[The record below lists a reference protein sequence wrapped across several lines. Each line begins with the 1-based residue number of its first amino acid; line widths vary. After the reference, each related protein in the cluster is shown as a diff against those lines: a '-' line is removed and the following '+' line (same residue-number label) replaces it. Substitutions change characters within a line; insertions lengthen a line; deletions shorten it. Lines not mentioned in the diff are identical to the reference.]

1 MQDYPA
7 KTVSLLSGM
16 PKNDLHDVVII
27 GAGTTGAAAAYHL
40 SQAGI
45 CDVLCLDMGRPGR
58 GRSAAATVPR
68 DTPLLPGEEPTY
80 EPGHSGSAVFEGGE
94 KGPRTIKMIVTLPPY
109 LKLEGFADLFGWEG
123 VKNYLELAIRGRDLQ
138 LELASRLL
146 PNPAVQ
152 VKQMGSL
159 MVCGSESVEELK
171 KEFAHLRQLDCDC
184 EWWGQDQV
192 VAAHGEAANF
202 TAGIWFAKDARIDS
216 VSYAQAL
223 LDAAA
228 STGSLTLRVHCPA
241 MVGIQEVEKDHPV
254 QIHLVDGTVLCCK
267 KAIVATGGFFMD
279 DNLAGLL
286 TPRYSYLAALTHGSP
301 SEGLGMASP
310 DSPNFFTY
318 GFSHDWCVED
328 SFVRISG
335 EDHYS
340 ALKSPRAKERCRRLA
355 EWIWKNYP
363 YLEPQSHY
371 PAKYGVYSETAD
383 HMPLVGIPSEA
394 SHVCYLV
401 GCNAWGQASLSAA
414 AAMAPALLGYRELAE
429 QEKAV
434 LKLFSIRRFS
444 GKGLMRPT

>member
-1 MQDYPA
+1 
-7 KTVSLLSGM
+7 M
-16 PKNDLHDVVII
+16 PKKDCHEVVIV
-27 GAGTTGAAAAYHL
+27 GGGTTGAAAAYHL

-45 CDVLCLDMGRPGR
+45 RDVLCLDMGRPGR
-58 GRSAAATVPR
+58 GRSAAATVPK
-68 DTPLLPGEEPTY
+68 DTPLLPGEETTY
-80 EPGHSGSAVFEGGE
+80 EADHSGSAVFEGGE

-123 VKNYLELAIRGRDLQ
+123 VKNYLELASRGRDLQ

-152 VKQMGSL
+152 VKQKGSL
-159 MVCGSESVEELK
+159 MVCGPESVAELK
-171 KEFAHLRQLDCDC
+171 KEFAHLQRLNCEC
-184 EWWGQDQV
+184 EWWGQEQV

-228 STGSLTLRVHCPA
+228 STGSLTLRSHCPA
-241 MVGIQEVEKDHPV
+241 MVGIKEVEEDHPV
-254 QIHLVDGTVLCCK
+254 QIHLADGTVLCCN
-267 KAIVATGGFFMD
+267 KAIVATGGFFID

-286 TPRYSYLAALTHGSP
+286 TPRYSYLAALALSDAP
-301 SEGLGMASP
+301 PAIGMAAP

-318 GFSHDWCVED
+318 GFSHDWCMED
-328 SFVRISG
+328 NFVRISG

-340 ALKSPRAKERCRRLA
+340 ALKSPRASERCGRLA
-355 EWIWKNYP
+355 KWIWENYP
-363 YLEPQSHY
+363 YLERRTHY

-383 HMPLVGIPSEA
+383 HMPLVGTPSES

-429 QEKAV
+429 EETAV

-444 GKGLMRPT
+444 GKRLLRPT